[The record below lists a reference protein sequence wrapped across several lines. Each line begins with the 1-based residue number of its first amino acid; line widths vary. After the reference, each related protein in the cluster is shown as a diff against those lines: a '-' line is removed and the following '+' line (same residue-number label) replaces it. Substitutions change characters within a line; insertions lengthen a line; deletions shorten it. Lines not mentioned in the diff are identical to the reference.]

1 MLKARIYARVVHL
14 WQINLNAY
22 FSLTLVY
29 QFTLETPKTLEGK
42 EKKYARSQVSHD
54 LAQFHMEL
62 ANVYSK
68 SQPSR

>member
-1 MLKARIYARVVHL
+1 
-14 WQINLNAY
+14 
-22 FSLTLVY
+22 LTLVY